1 LVNPA
6 YALAAALIWAFSP
19 IYYRVFLEKF
29 DFLSFNVLRTVSA
42 SAALLIPALYYWSS
56 AGSGYAILSG
66 VITLTLGDSL
76 FLLAIRE
83 NGASVST
90 PVVYTYV
97 LMIQLLGAL
106 LGQAVPSTNFV
117 AAAMVVGGVYVLSRG
132 GEGKPRVRGM
142 VLAISAGVMWTVGQ
156 ELVQFSTAAGGN
168 FVVIAFLRNASGAAA
183 LGAAFLMARKRRKW
197 PSGLPL
203 REYAFMVL
211 IAVSDLALGSS
222 LFVYSISAL
231 GVALTVILT
240 SLSPLLTQV
249 FARALGKESP
259 STRDFAGGVL
269 IVAALILA
277 VAF

>member
-6 YALAAALIWAFSP
+6 FALGAALIWAFSA
-19 IYYRVFLEKF
+19 IYYRVFLGKF
-29 DFLSFNVLRTVSA
+29 DFLSFNVLRTASA
-42 SAALLIPALYYWSS
+42 SAALLIPAVYYWSF
-56 AGSGYAILSG
+56 AGLGYAVPSG
-66 VITLTLGDSL
+66 VVTLTIGDSL

-83 NGASVST
+83 NGASVTT

-97 LMIQLLGAL
+97 LMIQLLGAA
-106 LGQAVPSTNFV
+106 LGQAIPAANFL
-117 AAAMVVGGVYVLSRG
+117 AAVMVLGGVYVLSKG
-132 GEGKPRVRGM
+132 GGGRPRSKGI
-142 VLAISAGVMWTVGQ
+142 VLAVSAGVMWTIGQ

-168 FVVIAFLRNASGAAA
+168 FLAIAFLRNASAAVA
-183 LGAAFLMARKRRKW
+183 LGAAFLLTRKKRTW
-197 PSGLPL
+197 PSGIPL
-203 REYAFMVL
+203 RDYGFMIFV
-211 IAVSDLALGSS
+211 AVSDLALGSS
-222 LFVYSISAL
+222 LFVYSISTL

-259 STRDFAGGVL
+259 SVKDFAGGVL